1 MNKRRLLIAGGVLA
15 VPIIA
20 VGVWLTAPL
29 FLDDTVDE
37 EFPMSANAEIPDD
50 MTVEQVEAE
59 MEAAAEAPPTQ
70 VEEDTPEPNLPDEDM
85 PEETAPTVL
94 VSGEFVDADDFHQGS
109 GKAMVYRL
117 EDGSRVLRFE
127 DFEVTNGPDL
137 HVYLIPADGDM
148 EGYVDLGS
156 LKGNI
161 GNQNYEI
168 PDHVDITEF
177 GSVIIY
183 CVPFSVL
190 FATAPLG

>member
-1 MNKRRLLIAGGVLA
+1 MRHDARMTNKRLLIGGAILA

-20 VGVWLTAPL
+20 VGLWLTVPL
-29 FLDDTVDE
+29 FIDDEVDE
-37 EFPMSANAEIPDD
+37 EFPMSSAAEIPEN
-50 MTVEQVEAE
+50 MTAEEVEAE
-59 MEAAAEAPPTQ
+59 LEEAAEAPPAE
-70 VEEDTPEPNLPDEDM
+70 VEEPM
-85 PEETAPTVL
+85 PEEAEPRVL
-94 VSGEFVDADDFHQGS
+94 ASGRFVDADDSHQGS
-109 GKAMVYRL
+109 GTATIYEL

-127 DFEVTNGPDL
+127 EFEVTNGPDL
-137 HVYLIPADGDM
+137 HVFLIPEDGDM

-168 PDHVDITEF
+168 PADVDPSEF

-190 FATAPLG
+190 FATASLG